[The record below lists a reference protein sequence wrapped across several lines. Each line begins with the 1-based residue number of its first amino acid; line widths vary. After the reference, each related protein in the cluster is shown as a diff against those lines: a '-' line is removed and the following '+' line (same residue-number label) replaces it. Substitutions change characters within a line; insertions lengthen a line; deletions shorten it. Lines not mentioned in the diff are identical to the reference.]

1 MIFKLLLHTVRT
13 YVLDSLANLLLNSD
27 RDIFIDEVLHY
38 FDLVFLFVYVL
49 VHLIKRSLD
58 LGSLL
63 LEIALFLLFDLKLVY
78 LYRQFLYLL

>member
-13 YVLDSLANLLLNSD
+13 YVLDSFANLLLNSD

>member
-1 MIFKLLLHTVRT
+1 MVLIIQQVLVQGLEFLHLVIFKLLLHAVQD

-49 VHLIKRSLD
+49 VHLIK
-58 LGSLL
+58 
-63 LEIALFLLFDLKLVY
+63 
-78 LYRQFLYLL
+78 